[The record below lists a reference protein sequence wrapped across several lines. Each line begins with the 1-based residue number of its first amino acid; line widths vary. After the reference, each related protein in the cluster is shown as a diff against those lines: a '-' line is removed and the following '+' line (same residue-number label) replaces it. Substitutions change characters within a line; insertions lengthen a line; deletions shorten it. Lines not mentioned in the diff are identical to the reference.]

1 MRFLV
6 LLLLIILLATGRGTA
21 QETGSGLD
29 FLNIG
34 PSAAL
39 LSISEASSAA
49 TVGPAAIYSNP
60 AMLAFEERSALDVNY
75 SLWIADVKNQ
85 FAGVNFVRD
94 RSALAFGVY
103 NSAADGFE
111 ARDRPGPSAGN
122 FSVGYLS
129 LSGAAAHRFGPLSI
143 GITGQFLREEVFQF
157 RATGYA
163 VSAGAALLLFDGRLR
178 AGTALRNLGEMESLD
193 EQSTKL
199 PASISAGISADV
211 LNITTPGNND
221 FPVLITMLA
230 DYTHRL
236 EEPGTGDFVRSD
248 SDDPFISFATEITA
262 ANLLFVNAGYRFGPT
277 ERPFSL
283 GGGLSLDTITVRYA
297 LVPFSTGFGTV
308 HSFGLQYHF

>member
-1 MRFLV
+1 MRFLI
-6 LLLLIILLATGRGTA
+6 LLPILVLLATGRGTA

-34 PSAAL
+34 PSSAL

-49 TVGPAAIYSNP
+49 SVGPAAIYSNP
-60 AMLAFEERSALDVNY
+60 AMLAFEEKSALDINY
-75 SLWIADVKNQ
+75 TLWIADVKNQ

-94 RSALAFGVY
+94 QSALAFGVY

-129 LSGAAAHRFGPLSI
+129 LSGAAARRLGPLSV
-143 GITGQFLREEVFQF
+143 GFTGQFLREEVFQF

-163 VSAGAALLLFDGRLR
+163 ISAGAALRLFDNRFR
-178 AGTALRNLGEMESLD
+178 AGAALRNLGEMESLD
-193 EQSTKL
+193 QQSTKL

-221 FPVLITMLA
+221 FPVLVTFLA

-236 EEPGTGDFVRSD
+236 EEPGTGDFVTSE
-248 SDDPFISFATEITA
+248 SDDPFISFATKITA
-262 ANLLFVNAGYRFGPT
+262 ANLLFANAGYRFGPT
-277 ERPFSL
+277 ERPYSL

>member
-1 MRFLV
+1 MLSGQ
-6 LLLLIILLATGRGTA
+6 LKA

-49 TVGPAAIYSNP
+49 SVGPAALYSNP
-60 AMLAFEERSALDVNY
+60 AMLAFEEKSSLDVNY

-85 FAGVNFVRD
+85 FAGVNFVKN

-103 NSAADGFE
+103 NSGADGFE

-129 LSGAAAHRFGPLSI
+129 ISGAFAHRFGPLSV
-143 GITGQFLREEVFQF
+143 GVTGQFLREEVFQF

-163 VSAGAALLLFDGRLR
+163 LSAGAGLQLFDNRIR
-178 AGTALRNLGEMESLD
+178 AGAAIRNLGEMESLD

-199 PASISAGISADV
+199 PAAFSAGISADV
-211 LNITTPGNND
+211 LTITTPGEND
-221 FPVLITMLA
+221 FPVLVTILA

-236 EEPGTGDFVRSD
+236 EEPGTDDFMTAD
-248 SDDPFISFATEITA
+248 SDDPFISIATEITA
-262 ANLLFVNAGYRFGPT
+262 ADLLFVNAGYRIGPT
-277 ERPFSL
+277 ERPVSF
-283 GGGLSLDTITVRYA
+283 GGGLSLETVTIRYA
-297 LVPFSTGFGTV
+297 VVPFSTGFGTA
-308 HSFGLQYHF
+308 HSIGVQYYF

>member
-1 MRFLV
+1 MKLAVLISFTFLF
-6 LLLLIILLATGRGTA
+6 LSGRVTA

-49 TVGPAAIYSNP
+49 SIGPAAIYSNP
-60 AMLAFEERSALDVNY
+60 ALLAFEEKSALDVNY
-75 SLWIADVKNQ
+75 TLWIADVKNQ
-85 FAGVNFVRD
+85 FAAVNLVNN

-103 NSAADGFE
+103 NSSADGFE

-129 LSGAAAHRFGPLSI
+129 LSGAAAYRFGPLSL

-163 VSAGAALLLFDGRLR
+163 ISTGAALRLFDDRLR
-178 AGTALRNLGEMESLD
+178 AGAALRNLGEMESLD
-193 EQSTKL
+193 ELSTIL
-199 PASISAGISADV
+199 PASLSAGISADL

-221 FPVLITMLA
+221 FPVLVTLLA
-230 DYTHRL
+230 DFTHRL
-236 EEPGTGDFVRSD
+236 EEPATGDFVSSD
-248 SDDPFISFATEITA
+248 SNDPYVSFATRISA
-262 ANLLFVNAGYRFGPT
+262 ADLLFVNAGYRFGPT
-277 ERPFSL
+277 ERPLSF
-283 GGGLSLDTITVRYA
+283 GGGLSLETITIRYA
-297 LVPFSTGFGTV
+297 LVPFTTGFGTV
-308 HSFGLQYHF
+308 HSFGMQYHF

>member
-1 MRFLV
+1 MRIFV
-6 LLLLIILLATGRGTA
+6 LIIFTLLCTSGRVSA

-49 TVGPAAIYSNP
+49 AVGPGAIYSNP
-60 AMLAFEERSALDVNY
+60 ALLAFENRSALDVNY
-75 SLWIADVKNQ
+75 TLWIANVKNQ
-85 FAGVNFVRD
+85 FAAINLVDEKN
-94 RSALAFGVY
+94 ALAFGVY
-103 NSAADGFE
+103 NSSADGFE

-129 LSGAAAHRFGPLSI
+129 LSAAGARRFGPLSL

-163 VSAGAALLLFDGRLR
+163 MSAGAALRFFDDRFR
-178 AGTALRNLGEMESLD
+178 AGAALRNIGEMESLD
-193 EQSTKL
+193 EQSTTL
-199 PASISAGISADV
+199 PASLSAGISADLLTINTSGV
-211 LNITTPGNND
+211 ND
-221 FPVLITMLA
+221 FPVLISFLA

-236 EEPGTGDFVRSD
+236 EEPTTGDFVTSGNN
-248 SDDPFISFATEITA
+248 DPYISFATKITA
-262 ANLLFVNAGYRFGPT
+262 ADLLFLNAGYRFGPT
-277 ERPFSL
+277 ERPLSF
-283 GGGLSLDTITVRYA
+283 GGGMALETLTIRYA

-308 HSFGLQYHF
+308 HSFGMQYHF

>member
-1 MRFLV
+1 MRFLA
-6 LLLLIILLATGRGTA
+6 LIFLIVFLVPFGVKA

-34 PSAAL
+34 PSTAL

-49 TVGPAAIYSNP
+49 SVGPAAIYSNP
-60 AMLAFEERSALDVNY
+60 AMLAFEERSALDVSY

-85 FAGVNFVRD
+85 FAGVNFVRN

-129 LSGAAAHRFGPLSI
+129 FSGAAAHRFGPLSL

-163 VSAGAALLLFDGRLR
+163 ISAGAALRFFDNRLR
-178 AGTALRNLGEMESLD
+178 AGTAVRNLGEMESLD

-199 PASISAGISADV
+199 PASISAGFSADV
-211 LNITTPGNND
+211 LTITTPGVND
-221 FPVLITMLA
+221 FPVLIAVLA

-236 EEPGTGDFVRSD
+236 EEPGTGDFVTSE

-262 ANLLFVNAGYRFGPT
+262 ANLLFMNAGYRFGPT
-277 ERPFSL
+277 ERPLSV
-283 GGGLSLDTITVRYA
+283 GGGLTLDTISVRYA